1 MTGWTDTH
9 AHFTGADTVA
19 LLERAFSAGLSGVVA
34 VGGSVESNEGAR
46 LAKRTMPEK
55 VKLALAWDRDM
66 ATKNPDVGAF
76 STEPLSAIGE
86 TGLDYFYDSVNR
98 AAQCA
103 LFERQVMLAGERGL
117 PVIVHC
123 RESEEDVLAILKSAG
138 SPALAGEGRLGVIHC
153 FTGDRTFAERAIAL
167 GMMISFSGIVT
178 FRNAEPLRKIA
189 AAIPRERLLIETDCP
204 YLTPVPLRGQPNE
217 PAFVRHVGQCLAK
230 QCGVSHEEMAAITTN
245 NALRLFQ

>member
-1 MTGWTDTH
+1 MDTH

-19 LLERAFSAGLSGVVA
+19 LLERAVAAGVTGVVA

-46 LAKRTMPEK
+46 LAKRAMPER

-66 ATKNPDVGAF
+66 ATKNPDMGMLDAE
-76 STEPLSAIGE
+76 TLPLSAIGE
-86 TGLDYFYDSVNR
+86 TGLDYFHDASNR

-103 LFERQVMLAGERGL
+103 LFERQVALARERGL